1 MGTND
6 FLHYVSQKS
15 TNQLCDTTSRVGGWE
30 RAISDATERQEDL
43 GREADTDGSSTKTTS
58 PSPGTLELL
67 GGVTAPYEKVPNA
80 ATLRR
85 HLIQVN
91 GSTSVLDDDKPKN
104 AASLPLVDHPNA
116 QILALSTEF
125 RARIG
130 IGWLERTTRALAGAH
145 HVQIYQLIPSLV
157 YKLEFPRT

>member
-30 RAISDATERQEDL
+30 RAISDVTKRHEDL
-43 GREADTDGSSTKTTS
+43 GREADTDGSCTKTNS

-67 GGVTAPYEKVPNA
+67 GGVTASYEKVPNV

-104 AASLPLVDHPNA
+104 AASLPLVDHP
-116 QILALSTEF
+116 QCTDLSPF
-125 RARIG
+125 YG
-130 IGWLERTTRALAGAH
+130 
-145 HVQIYQLIPSLV
+145 V
-157 YKLEFPRT
+157 